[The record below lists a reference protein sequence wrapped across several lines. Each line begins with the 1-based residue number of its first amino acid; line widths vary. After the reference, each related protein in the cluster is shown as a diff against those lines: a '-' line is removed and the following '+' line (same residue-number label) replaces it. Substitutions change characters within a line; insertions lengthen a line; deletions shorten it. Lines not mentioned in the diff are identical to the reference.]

1 MKKLLMAVL
10 ISGIALAQSKG
21 GSPAQSTSGAP
32 AASAGLTNPASLT
45 AQAPETFKVK
55 LATTK
60 GDVIVQVN
68 RAWSPKGAD
77 RFYNLVKAGFFTDMA
92 FFRIVPNFIVQF
104 GISPRPAVA
113 AAWEGARIA
122 DDPVKHSNTRGT
134 LVFATAGPKTRTT
147 QLFINL
153 AANGGLDG
161 QGFSPFGQVT
171 EGMDIVDKLYDGY
184 GEKPDQ
190 NRIRVEGKAYLD
202 KFFPRLDNITS
213 AAILGDG
220 DAK

>member
-1 MKKLLMAVL
+1 MAVAVC
-10 ISGIALAQSKG
+10 GIAFGQAKS
-21 GSPAQSTSGAP
+21 AAP
-32 AASAGLTNPASLT
+32 AGLLNPASLK

-77 RFYNLVKAGFFTDMA
+77 RFYNLVKAGFFSDMA

-104 GISPRPAVA
+104 GISPKPDVA
-113 AAWEGARIA
+113 RVWEGARIT

-134 LVFATAGPKTRTT
+134 LVFATAGPSTRTT

-171 EGMDIVDKLYDGY
+171 EGMDVVDKLYDAY
-184 GEKPDQ
+184 GERPDQ

-202 KFFPRLDNITS
+202 KFFPRLDKITS
-213 AAILGDG
+213 ATIMADAPAG